1 MPAHQW
7 SFLGKADGRG
17 LGKTGT
23 GHFRL
28 RLGDAGD
35 GDAGDGD
42 AGDGDA
48 GDPQGSL
55 VHRTIGPLLLANG
68 IDSVLEVIGAGEV
81 SRRPWSHESD
91 SGSGGGREL
100 HWLSSTPW

>member
-1 MPAHQW
+1 MRAHQW

-28 RLGDAGD
+28 RL
-35 GDAGDGD
+35 
-42 AGDGDA
+42 GDA

>member
-23 GHFRL
+23 GHFSL
-28 RLGDAGD
+28 RL

-55 VHRTIGPLLLANG
+55 VHRTIRPLLLANG

>member
-1 MPAHQW
+1 MAVASESAGQSPA
-7 SFLGKADGRG
+7 SCTAPVKRGVGKAGMGHLSLG
-17 LGKTGT
+17 LGGYDN
-23 GHFRL
+23 
-28 RLGDAGD
+28 GDAGD
-35 GDAGDGD
+35 
-42 AGDGDA
+42 

-55 VHRTIGPLLLANG
+55 VNRTIEPLLLANC
-68 IDSVLEVIGAGEV
+68 IDSELEVIGAGEV